1 MDKKTQEFFELVK
14 EMRDTQKQYFK
25 TRDSNFLNKSKELE
39 KAVDKALD
47 EYEESKYGERL
58 F

>member
-1 MDKKTQEFFELVK
+1 MDKRAEEFFELVK

>member
-1 MDKKTQEFFELVK
+1 MDKTAQDFFDLVK
-14 EMRDTQKQYFK
+14 DMRDTQKKYFRTK
-25 TRDSNFLNKSKELE
+25 DSNFLNRAKELE

>member
-1 MDKKTQEFFELVK
+1 MDKRAEEFFELVK

-25 TRDSNFLNKSKELE
+25 TRDSNLLNKAKELE
-39 KAVDKALD
+39 KSVDKALD
-47 EYEESKYGERL
+47 EYEESKYGESL

>member
-1 MDKKTQEFFELVK
+1 MDKKAQEFFKLVK

-25 TRDSNFLNKSKELE
+25 TRDSNFLNKAKELE